1 MTQIR
6 LEGLTKVYPT
16 VVATRDVSLSVAPG
30 EIHAVLG
37 ENGAGKSTLMKM
49 IYGLVRPTSGQIYWE
64 DRAVVIASPADAQA
78 LGIGMVFQH
87 FSLFESLTVAENISL
102 SMGRSRSL
110 SDVAR
115 DVGQCSAEFG
125 MPLDPDRVVHDLSV
139 GERQRVEIVRC
150 LMQMPRLLIMDEPT
164 SVLSPQATQGLFA
177 TLRQIRDRGC
187 AILYISHK
195 LEEIRSLCDRVTVL
209 RDGRVVDSGAVAG
222 LTADDLAQKMVGR
235 PIPAPIRPPLS
246 SGKVML
252 STQHLSV
259 ASDDPFGISLAD
271 ISLSLRAGEILGIA
285 GVSGNGQ
292 RELVQT
298 MTGELKLDQPESL
311 ILDDQPAGHL
321 SVSQRRDIGLLSI
334 PEDRLG
340 SAVVPGFSLVDNLL
354 LTAARRLDLVR
365 NGFINREHAAHMA
378 QRCVD
383 HYQVKTQS
391 IDLSIGQLSGG
402 NIQKFVV
409 GRELLQSPKVLIC
422 EQPTWGVDM
431 AAAAL
436 IRQELIS
443 LARSGCAVLVIS
455 EELEELFE
463 ISDRIAVIS
472 QGRLSPS
479 RMITETTVEEIGRWM
494 GGGWRSSQEAH
505 DVAS

>member
-6 LEGLTKVYPT
+6 LEALTKVYPT

-49 IYGLVRPTSGQIYWE
+49 IYGLVRPTSGRIYWE
-64 DRAVVIASPADAQA
+64 DQEVVIANPADAQA

-87 FSLFESLTVAENISL
+87 FSLFESLTVAENIFLSL
-102 SMGRSRSL
+102 GQARSL
-110 SDVAR
+110 VDVSR
-115 DVGQCSAEFG
+115 DVRQYSTEFG

-150 LMQMPRLLIMDEPT
+150 LLQRPRLLIMDEPT
-164 SVLSPQATQGLFA
+164 SVLSPQAIQSLFT
-177 TLRQIRDRGC
+177 TLRQIRDQGC

-195 LEEIRSLCDRVTVL
+195 LEEIRSLCDGVTVL
-209 RDGRVVDSGAVAG
+209 RDGQVVDTGAVAG
-222 LTADDLAQKMVGR
+222 LTAEDLAQKMVGR
-235 PIPAPIRPPLS
+235 QIPAPIRPPLA
-246 SGKVML
+246 SGKVVL
-252 STQHLSV
+252 STQNLSV
-259 ASDDPFGISLAD
+259 VSDDPFGVSLVD
-271 ISLSLRAGEILGIA
+271 ISLSLRAGEIFGIA

-292 RELVQT
+292 RELVRT
-298 MTGELKLDQPESL
+298 MTGELILDQPESL
-311 ILDDQPAGHL
+311 VMDDQPAGQL
-321 SVSQRRDIGLLSI
+321 SVSQRRDRGLLSV

-365 NGFINREHAAHMA
+365 KGFINRDRTAQLA

-383 HYQVKTQS
+383 QYQVKTQS
-391 IDLSIGQLSGG
+391 IDLSVEQLSGG

-463 ISDRIAVIS
+463 ISDRIAVMS

-494 GGGWRSSQEAH
+494 GGGWVSSKEAH

>member
-6 LEGLTKVYPT
+6 LEALTKVYPT
-16 VVATRDVSLSVAPG
+16 VVATRDVSLAVASG

-64 DRAVVIASPADAQA
+64 EQPVVISSPADAQA

-87 FSLFESLTVAENISL
+87 FSLFESLTVAENIFLSL
-102 SMGRSRSL
+102 GHARSL
-110 SDVAR
+110 AQVAQDVR
-115 DVGQCSAEFG
+115 QCSADYG

-150 LMQMPRLLIMDEPT
+150 LMQKPRLLIMDEPT
-164 SVLSPQATQGLFA
+164 SVLSPQATEGLFA
-177 TLRQIRDRGC
+177 TLRQIRDQGC

-209 RDGRVVDSGAVAG
+209 RDGQVVDCTDVAG
-222 LTADDLAQKMVGR
+222 LTADALAQKMVGR
-235 PIPAPIRPPLS
+235 QIPMPVRPPPS
-246 SGKVML
+246 PGKVML
-252 STQHLSV
+252 SAEYLSV
-259 ASDDPFGISLAD
+259 ASDDPFGVSLRD
-271 ISLSLRAGEILGIA
+271 ISLSLRAGEIFGIA

-292 RELVQT
+292 RELVRAI
-298 MTGELKLDQPESL
+298 TGELLLDQPEAL
-311 ILDDQPAGHL
+311 LLDDQPAGFL
-321 SVSQRRDIGLLSI
+321 SVSQRRDRGLLSI

-340 SAVVPGFSLVDNLL
+340 TAVVPSFSLVENLM
-354 LTAARRLDLVR
+354 LTASHRLDLVR
-365 NGFINREHAAHMA
+365 KGFLKQERAAQMA

-383 HYQVKTQS
+383 QFTVKTQS
-391 IDLSIGQLSGG
+391 IALPAAQLSGG

-409 GRELLQSPKVLIC
+409 GRELLQSPTVLVC

-463 ISDRIAVIS
+463 ISDRIAVMA
-472 QGRLSPS
+472 QGQLSPS
-479 RMITETTVEEIGRWM
+479 RLITETTVEEIGLWM
-494 GGGWRSSQEAH
+494 GSGWIPRKDAQH
-505 DVAS
+505 VAS

>member
-6 LEGLTKVYPT
+6 LEALTKVYPT
-16 VVATRDVSLSVAPG
+16 VVATRDVSLTVASG

-64 DRAVVIASPADAQA
+64 EQPVVISSPAEAQA

-87 FSLFESLTVAENISL
+87 FSLFESLTVAENIFLSL
-102 SMGRSRSL
+102 GHAHSL
-110 SDVAR
+110 AQVAKNIR
-115 DVGQCSAEFG
+115 QCSTDYG
-125 MPLDPDRVVHDLSV
+125 MPLDPDRVIHDLSV

-150 LMQMPRLLIMDEPT
+150 LMQKPRLLIMDEPT
-164 SVLSPQATQGLFA
+164 SVLSPQATEGLFA
-177 TLRQIRDRGC
+177 TLRQIRDQGC

-209 RDGRVVDSGAVAG
+209 RDGQVVDCTAVAG

-235 PIPAPIRPPLS
+235 QIPVPVRPPPS
-246 SGKVML
+246 PGKVVL
-252 STQHLSV
+252 SAPRLSV
-259 ASDDPFGISLAD
+259 TSDDPFGISLQD

-292 RELVQT
+292 RELVRAL
-298 MTGELKLDQPESL
+298 TGELALDSPEFL
-311 ILDDQPAGHL
+311 LFDDQPAGDF
-321 SVSQRRDIGLLSI
+321 SVSQRRDRGLLSI

-340 SAVVPGFSLVDNLL
+340 TAVVPGFSLVENLL
-354 LTAARRLDLVR
+354 LTASQRLDLVR
-365 NGFINREHAAHMA
+365 KGFLDHKRAAQMA

-383 HYQVKTQS
+383 QFQVKAQS
-391 IDLSIGQLSGG
+391 TDLPVGQLSGG

-463 ISDRIAVIS
+463 ISDRIAVMA
-472 QGRLSPS
+472 QGHLSPS
-479 RMITETTVEEIGRWM
+479 RLITETTVEEVGLWM
-494 GGGWRSSQEAH
+494 GGGWVAGRESQH
-505 DVAS
+505 VAS